1 MLKLKGKKYEDAWT
15 LKVNKYKKL
24 YRSEFAELERRIKRK
39 IPKTVITKLNN
50 FMSKN
55 HKPMATRKS
64 SQIVMTEFGKSMP
77 ELIGGSADLKGSNLS
92 YYDDMDSFSHSNPFR
107 KIYLLWCQR
116 IWYVSHIKWY
126 LPAWSIKTIRKYFSN
141 IF

>member
-1 MLKLKGKKYEDAWT
+1 MDAKAKGKKCEDAWT

-24 YRSEFAELERRIKRK
+24 YRRKFAELERRIKRK

-50 FMSKN
+50 FMSRN

-92 YYDDMDSFSHSNPFR
+92 YYDDMDSFSYSNP
-107 KIYLLWCQR
+107 
-116 IWYVSHIKWY
+116 SG
-126 LPAWSIKTIRKYFSN
+126 N
-141 IF
+141 IFTMVSENLVCQL